1 VETQLASNI
10 VLMSFVLG
18 ITARSCHTPAHM
30 PDASA
35 ARACARCLTHAHAR
49 LCVCRTPQL
58 IWTGSYV
65 VRVMNKDMTYV
76 KQLESYEEAVMQ
88 KRLEELPAGEL
99 DNLMAEI
106 DDEKARKAARKAAGG
121 GPDPML

>member
-1 VETQLASNI
+1 METQLASNI

-18 ITARSCHTPAHM
+18 ITARSCPDLHTRLP
-30 PDASA
+30 PVLL
-35 ARACARCLTHAHAR
+35 ARARCLTHAHAR
-49 LCVCRTPQL
+49 LCLCRTPQL

>member
-1 VETQLASNI
+1 MRT
-10 VLMSFVLG
+10 
-18 ITARSCHTPAHM
+18 R
-30 PDASA
+30 
-35 ARACARCLTHAHAR
+35 ARALTRNSPLLRRAQ
-49 LCVCRTPQL
+49 QL
-58 IWTGSYV
+58 VWTGSYV